1 MNMDDKP
8 YVWYDEKCSQRPMRY
23 RYRTIPGR
31 LLCCLAYACFA
42 LGFLCFFVNLL
53 WPSPILLG
61 LCYGMENGEPT
72 ITQRSLP
79 PLGKLSDVAVND
91 DSLFLLYQGLGV
103 VNAYTHEG
111 EYQYSILFP
120 YHSKRSGVLY
130 ARGYELF
137 YNVPHTRTVYQITN
151 GAYHAVYQ
159 AEAGADKLAELQ
171 DAFPEHQDDRCLYGD
186 AEYLIR
192 GQDVFRRQADGTV
205 QCIVDTPDAL
215 ALLEFEWLWLGLLL
229 FWLLAGGLGLAARRI
244 ELRHE

>member
-61 LCYGMENGEPT
+61 FYYGMEDGKPA
-72 ITQRSLP
+72 IAQRSLP

-120 YHSKRSGVLY
+120 YHSKRAGVLY
-130 ARGYELF
+130 ARGHELF

-192 GQDVFRRQADGTV
+192 GQDVFRRQADGTA

-229 FWLLAGGLGLAARRI
+229 FWLLACGLGLAARRI
-244 ELRHE
+244 DLRKR